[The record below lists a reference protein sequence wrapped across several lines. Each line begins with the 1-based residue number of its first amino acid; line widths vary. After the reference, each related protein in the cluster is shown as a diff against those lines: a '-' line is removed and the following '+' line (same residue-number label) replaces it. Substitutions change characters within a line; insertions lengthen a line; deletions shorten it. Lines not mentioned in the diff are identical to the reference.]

1 MVKPLPAT
9 PTSERWIWSCAGKS
23 VSPGREG
30 SAELRDHGADLQG
43 TVGRAP
49 SAPAVPQAPNV
60 NRLSRNRAAAH
71 AEIFH

>member
-1 MVKPLPAT
+1 M
-9 PTSERWIWSCAGKS
+9 
-23 VSPGREG
+23 SPGREG

-49 SAPAVPQAPNV
+49 SAPAVPQAPTV